1 MIIYSVRHLL
11 ILRLFMCYKFQSEA
25 VLHQVLFLVSAAKN
39 EEQTLG
45 FYDFKR
51 SGAGAHSYSI
61 QRLLEDLK
69 AEKLV
74 EEEDGCL
81 QITDQGRHIYIS
93 LGSSLRSFTSF
104 WDLCFAIMERYQGDS
119 RKLKC
124 RVFCDI
130 TFRRTRIGE
139 RIFDYCLY

>member
-1 MIIYSVRHLL
+1 MIIYSMQHLL
-11 ILRLFMCYKFQSEA
+11 ILRLFMCYKFQNKA
-25 VLHQVLFLVSAAKN
+25 VLHHLLFLVSAAKS
-39 EEQTLG
+39 EEQALG
-45 FYDFKR
+45 FYDFTR
-51 SGAGAHSYSI
+51 LGSGAYSYSI

-69 AEKLV
+69 AEKLI
-74 EEEDGCL
+74 EEGDGCL

-93 LGSSLRSFTSF
+93 LGSSLKAFTNF
-104 WDLCFAIMERYQGDS
+104 WDLCFAIMERYRGDS